1 MNPSF
6 YPKHLARQYAQGGAS
21 RSQTDLP
28 LRMTNFE
35 RPWAQVYPL
44 PGSENPN
51 SNDTKYNELQQEQ
64 VLNQE
69 RQVQQMQTTQLTHH
83 NAIMSAQISVSSN
96 NIGKKDATSGISK
109 PHVPKNSAV
118 FSGLPPAFIEAMK
131 KLFDMVDVNGD
142 GRVRL
147 EGIIRFLEIKSQY
160 HSKIKF
166 EP

>member
-6 YPKHLARQYAQGGAS
+6 YPKHLARQYSQGGSS

-51 SNDTKYNELQQEQ
+51 GNDTKYNELHQEQ

-69 RQVQQMQTTQLTHH
+69 RQVQQMQTTQLTHR
-83 NAIMSAQISVSSN
+83 NAILSAQTSVSSN
-96 NIGKKDATSGISK
+96 TMCKKDATSGTSK
-109 PHVPKNSAV
+109 SHVPKNSAV

-147 EGIIRFLEIKSQY
+147 EGII
-160 HSKIKF
+160 
-166 EP
+166 

>member
-6 YPKHLARQYAQGGAS
+6 YPKHLARQYAQGGSS

-51 SNDTKYNELQQEQ
+51 GNDTKYNELHQEQ

-69 RQVQQMQTTQLTHH
+69 RQVQQMQTTQLTHR
-83 NAIMSAQISVSSN
+83 NAILSAQTSVSSN
-96 NIGKKDATSGISK
+96 TMCKKDATSGTSK
-109 PHVPKNSAV
+109 SHVPKNSAV

-147 EGIIRFLEIKSQY
+147 EGII
-160 HSKIKF
+160 
-166 EP
+166 

>member
-51 SNDTKYNELQQEQ
+51 GNDTKHNELQQEQ

-69 RQVQQMQTTQLTHH
+69 RQVQQMQTTQLTHR

-96 NIGKKDATSGISK
+96 NMCKKDATSGISK

-147 EGIIRFLEIKSQY
+147 EGII
-160 HSKIKF
+160 
-166 EP
+166 

>member
-6 YPKHLARQYAQGGAS
+6 YPKHLARQYAQGGAP

-69 RQVQQMQTTQLTHH
+69 RQVQQMQTTQLTHR
-83 NAIMSAQISVSSN
+83 NAIMSAQNSVSSN
-96 NIGKKDATSGISK
+96 NMCKKDATSGISK

-160 HSKIKF
+160 H
-166 EP
+166 

>member
-6 YPKHLARQYAQGGAS
+6 YPKHLARQYAQGGSS

-51 SNDTKYNELQQEQ
+51 GNDTKYNELHQEQ
-64 VLNQE
+64 VLNRE
-69 RQVQQMQTTQLTHH
+69 RQVQQMQTTQLTHR
-83 NAIMSAQISVSSN
+83 NAILSAQTSVSSN
-96 NIGKKDATSGISK
+96 TMCKKDATSGTSK
-109 PHVPKNSAV
+109 SHVPKNSAV

-160 HSKIKF
+160 N
-166 EP
+166 

>member
-69 RQVQQMQTTQLTHH
+69 RQVQQLTHR

-96 NIGKKDATSGISK
+96 TMCKKDATSGISK

-160 HSKIKF
+160 HSKINT
-166 EP
+166 